1 MDPHSVLALCH
12 EHADA
17 EAAFDIDRVL
27 ATLVPE
33 PLYEFYP
40 AGRVLSGW
48 TNIERFYRS
57 KYPVFASQVVDFDLL
72 GEWVNE
78 RTAVQE
84 YVIVVRGESGHSDA
98 SSAVDDAGGRG
109 RRIARG
115 RAAVLRRGLRALL
128 AGPVL
133 RGDAGGRS
141 GRIGL
146 TGALSACWC
155 PLTSRLHVFMG
166 LPRAEDRTTPSAPP
180 DPAEDVR
187 TAASGAGALIGAV
200 RVRQAAT

>member
-57 KYPVFASQVVDFDLL
+57 QYPVFASQVVDFDLL

-98 SSAVDDAGGRG
+98 YRVLSMMPVDEAAG
-109 RRIARG
+109 
-115 RAAVLRRGLRALL
+115 LL
-128 AGPVL
+128 AGE
-133 RGDAGGRS
+133 
-141 GRIGL
+141 
-146 TGALSACWC
+146 
-155 PLTSRLHVFMG
+155 RLYCDEAFVRCLLG
-166 LPRAEDRTTPSAPP
+166 PYCEETRA
-180 DPAEDVR
+180 
-187 TAASGAGALIGAV
+187 AGAVGLV
-200 RVRQAAT
+200 

>member
-48 TNIERFYRS
+48 TSIERFYRFQ
-57 KYPVFASQVVDFDLL
+57 YPVFATQVVDFDLL

-84 YVIVVRGESGHSDA
+84 YVIVVRGESGDSDA
-98 SSAVDDAGGRG
+98 HRVLSMMPVDEAAG
-109 RRIARG
+109 
-115 RAAVLRRGLRALL
+115 LL
-128 AGPVL
+128 AGE
-133 RGDAGGRS
+133 
-141 GRIGL
+141 
-146 TGALSACWC
+146 
-155 PLTSRLHVFMG
+155 RLYCDEAFVRCLLG
-166 LPRAEDRTTPSAPP
+166 PYWEETRA
-180 DPAEDVR
+180 V
-187 TAASGAGALIGAV
+187 GAV
-200 RVRQAAT
+200 GLV